1 MLETE
6 SRSQS
11 MVTRLRLTP
20 EQIPPGGSFTPI
32 EMSVRFPHGTQ
43 REAATSGVSV
53 PRDKLS
59 GNAHRGKGRLLTVG

>member
-11 MVTRLRLTP
+11 MVTGLRLTP

-53 PRDKLS
+53 PRVS
-59 GNAHRGKGRLLTVG
+59 SVEMPTVEREDSSP